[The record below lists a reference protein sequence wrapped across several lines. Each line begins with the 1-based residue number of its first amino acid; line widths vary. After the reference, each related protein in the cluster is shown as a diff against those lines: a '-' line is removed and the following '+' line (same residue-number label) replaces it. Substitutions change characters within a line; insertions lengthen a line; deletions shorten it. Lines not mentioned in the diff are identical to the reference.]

1 MIVLSSCIKEGIS
14 LEYNDYLVFGHFYGM
29 CVGDQCV
36 QTYKLTDNALYKD
49 FRDRFNDPEPDF
61 RPLGTDKFQLV
72 KNLRE
77 EVPRNLLNSEKE
89 RFGCPDCADQG
100 GIRITIANIGNVKS
114 WTIDQRKADVPEY
127 LYDFID
133 KINESIAL
141 INE

>member
-1 MIVLSSCIKEGIS
+1 MIVLSSCSKEGIS

-89 RFGCPDCADQG
+89 RFGCPDCTDQG
-100 GIRITIANIGNVKS
+100 GIRITIAK
-114 WTIDQRKADVPEY
+114 TEM
-127 LYDFID
+127 
-133 KINESIAL
+133 
-141 INE
+141 